1 MHAVAAQFQS
11 AATGSRPQVV
21 LANVNND
28 STALRFSEGSYRLLF
43 TEPIVI
49 AALAA
54 APCSEELG
62 QTIGDCRTAF
72 GKGTS
77 SSVSTETGWSV
88 TAGRSV
94 GFEAEFSA
102 LGVKVGGVEA
112 VATVE
117 TELRSF
123 RDETYTVSKRVV
135 HTTGPIEDS
144 VIFTTIPIDVY
155 TYEIVSHPDPELV
168 GSELQLRL
176 PREPISIMTERAFY
190 NDSIPDDGFPI
201 DETIFQHTAGQPFTY
216 PTTAQ
221 RNSLLSQYE
230 GLQTDEV
237 DIGQGNGFVTAELNV
252 FEEVT
257 QGESYSLS
265 AKLDV
270 KATAGGVISAVSI
283 GGGVDSSI
291 AYSRG
296 QESIYQ
302 GSVAQLPSDTFATD
316 AYRFGLFSYI
326 YDEPGEPQ
334 TFEVINYW
342 VRPQL

>member
-1 MHAVAAQFQS
+1 M
-11 AATGSRPQVV
+11 
-21 LANVNND
+21 
-28 STALRFSEGSYRLLF
+28 
-43 TEPIVI
+43 
-49 AALAA
+49 
-54 APCSEELG
+54 
-62 QTIGDCRTAF
+62 
-72 GKGTS
+72 
-77 SSVSTETGWSV
+77 
-88 TAGRSV
+88 
-94 GFEAEFSA
+94 
-102 LGVKVGGVEA
+102 
-112 VATVE
+112 
-117 TELRSF
+117 
-123 RDETYTVSKRVV
+123 
-135 HTTGPIEDS
+135 
-144 VIFTTIPIDVY
+144 
-155 TYEIVSHPDPELV
+155 
-168 GSELQLRL
+168 
-176 PREPISIMTERAFY
+176 
-190 NDSIPDDGFPI
+190 
-201 DETIFQHTAGQPFTY
+201 
-216 PTTAQ
+216 
-221 RNSLLSQYE
+221 
-230 GLQTDEV
+230 QTDEV